1 MKRHLIHPV
10 TGSGGLCV
18 KIVYSKTHL
27 LHAPQRE
34 MDGETSTFYPHHEIP
49 QRAERILEV
58 LRTDDVGEVIPPR
71 EYDPGILAETHDS
84 GLIEFYRKVIPA
96 WVARTGRPEPIVPDL
111 FALRRLSEKPAD
123 PACQVG
129 YYCFD
134 PQTPIMEHTW
144 EAVLSSAW
152 CALTAA
158 DLLLEGEDT
167 VYALCRPPGHHAGR
181 DYYGGYCYLNNA
193 ALAASKLRRRGRPAI
208 LDIDYHHGNGTQD
221 IFYDSAEVLY
231 VSLHADP
238 NFAFPCFSGYRN
250 ERGEGAGKGCNA
262 NFPLP
267 LDTDE
272 AGYHAALDMALDEI
286 HSFAANFLIVS
297 LGVDTV
303 QEDPL
308 GGLKLSIEDFRRIG
322 GKVAKLGLPVL
333 VAQEGGYNLSVAGR
347 CVANL
352 LGGIT
357 AEGIS

>member
-1 MKRHLIHPV
+1 M
-10 TGSGGLCV
+10 

-58 LRTDDVGEVIPPR
+58 LRAEDMGEVIPPR
-71 EYDPGILAETHDS
+71 EYDPAIVDEVHS
-84 GLIEFYRKVIPA
+84 PGLIEFYRKVIPA
-96 WVARTGRPEPIVPDL
+96 WIARTGQPEPIIPDL
-111 FALRRLSEKPAD
+111 FALRHLSGRPED
-123 PACQVG
+123 PARQVG

-134 PQTPIMEHTW
+134 PQTPFMERTW
-144 EAVLSSAW
+144 EAALSSAR
-152 CALTAA
+152 CALSAA
-158 DLLLEGEDT
+158 DLLLEGEDS

-193 ALAASKLRRRGRPAI
+193 ALAAKKLLQRGRPAI

-221 IFYDSAEVLY
+221 IFYSSAEVMY

-250 ERGEGAGKGCNA
+250 ERGEGAGRGYNA

-272 AGYHAALDMALDEI
+272 AGYHTALDMALDEI
-286 HSFAANFLIVS
+286 RRFAADFLVIS

-303 QEDPL
+303 REDPL
-308 GGLKLSIEDFRRIG
+308 GGLKLSKESFRAIG
-322 GKVAKLGLPVL
+322 EKIGKLGTPVL
-333 VAQEGGYNLSVAGR
+333 VVQEGGYNLSLAGR
-347 CVANL
+347 CVANFL
-352 LGGIT
+352 
-357 AEGIS
+357 EGIA

>member
-1 MKRHLIHPV
+1 
-10 TGSGGLCV
+10 V
-18 KIVYSKTHL
+18 KIVYSKSHL

-58 LRTDDVGEVIPPR
+58 LRDDDIGEVIPPR
-71 EYDPGILAETHDS
+71 EYDPGSLEEVHDS
-84 GLIEFYRKVIPA
+84 GLIAFYHEVIPA
-96 WVARTGRPEPIVPDL
+96 WIARTGQPEPVIPDL
-111 FALRRLSEKPAD
+111 FALRRPSERPED
-123 PACQVG
+123 PARQVG

-134 PQTPIMEHTW
+134 PQTPLMEHTW
-144 EAVLSSAW
+144 EAVLASAG

-158 DLLLEGEDT
+158 DLLLEGEAA

-193 ALAASKLRRRGRPAI
+193 ALAAGRLRHMGRPAI

-231 VSLHADP
+231 VSVHADP

-250 ERGEGAGKGCNA
+250 QRGEGAGTGFNA

-267 LDTDE
+267 LDTDDT
-272 AGYHAALDMALDEI
+272 GYLAALEMALDEI
-286 HSFAANFLIVS
+286 RRFAADFLIIS

-303 QEDPL
+303 QGDPL
-308 GGLKLSIEDFRRIG
+308 GGFKISMESFRRIG
-322 GKVAKLGLPVL
+322 GKIGRLGLPVMA
-333 VAQEGGYNLSVAGR
+333 AQEGGYNLSLAGR
-347 CVANL
+347 CVANFL
-352 LGGIT
+352 EGIT
-357 AEGIS
+357 VDGIS

>member
-1 MKRHLIHPV
+1 
-10 TGSGGLCV
+10 V

-27 LHAPQRE
+27 LHDPQRE
-34 MDGETSTFYPHHEIP
+34 MDGESSTFHPHHEIP

-58 LRTDDVGEVIPPR
+58 LRADDIGEVIPPR
-71 EYDPGILAETHDS
+71 EYDPSIVEQVHDP
-84 GLIEFYRKVIPA
+84 GLIEYYRKVIPA
-96 WVARTGRPEPIVPDL
+96 WIARTGQPEPIIPDL
-111 FALRRLSEKPAD
+111 FALRRLSERPAD
-123 PACQVG
+123 PARQVG

-134 PQTPIMEHTW
+134 PQTPLMEHTW
-144 EAVLSSAW
+144 EAVLSSAG

-158 DLLLEGEDT
+158 DLLLEGEDS

-193 ALAASKLRRRGRPAI
+193 ALAARKLRDRGRPAI

-221 IFYDSAEVLY
+221 IFYSSGEVLY

-250 ERGEGAGKGCNA
+250 ELGEGSGRGCNA

-272 AGYHAALDMALDEI
+272 AGYHAALDAALEEI
-286 HSFAANFLIVS
+286 HRFTADFLIVS

-308 GGLKLSIEDFRRIG
+308 GGLKLSLESFRRIG
-322 GKVAKLGLPVL
+322 GKIGSLGLPIL
-333 VAQEGGYNLSVAGR
+333 VVQEGGYNLSLAGR
-347 CVANL
+347 CVFL
-352 LGGIT
+352 FL
-357 AEGIS
+357 EGINLERIS

>member
-1 MKRHLIHPV
+1 
-10 TGSGGLCV
+10 V

-58 LRTDDVGEVIPPR
+58 LRAEDMGEVIPPR
-71 EYDPGILAETHDS
+71 EYDPAIVDEVHS
-84 GLIEFYRKVIPA
+84 PGLIEFYRKVIPA
-96 WVARTGRPEPIVPDL
+96 WIARTGQPEPIIPDL
-111 FALRRLSEKPAD
+111 FALRHLSGRPED
-123 PACQVG
+123 PARQVG

-134 PQTPIMEHTW
+134 PQTPFMERTW
-144 EAVLSSAW
+144 EAALSSAR
-152 CALTAA
+152 CALSAA
-158 DLLLEGEDT
+158 DLLLEGEDS

-193 ALAASKLRRRGRPAI
+193 ALAAKKLLQRGRPAI

-221 IFYDSAEVLY
+221 IFYSSAEVMY

-250 ERGEGAGKGCNA
+250 ERGEGAGRGYNA

-272 AGYHAALDMALDEI
+272 AGYHTALDMALDEI
-286 HSFAANFLIVS
+286 RRFAADFLVIS

-303 QEDPL
+303 REDPL
-308 GGLKLSIEDFRRIG
+308 GGLKLSKESFRPIG
-322 GKVAKLGLPVL
+322 EKIGKLGTPVL
-333 VAQEGGYNLSVAGR
+333 VVQEGGYNLSLAGR
-347 CVANL
+347 CVANFL
-352 LGGIT
+352 
-357 AEGIS
+357 EGIA